1 MHGFGKD
8 HTIQAPLVNL
18 TVRLQN
24 DVCVCVSDMIEIPVV
39 CAIADLGAT
48 DYDVIL
54 PADVVKDLQAV
65 DVSVCVHP
73 WEGY

>member
-1 MHGFGKD
+1 M
-8 HTIQAPLVNL
+8 
-18 TVRLQN
+18 
-24 DVCVCVSDMIEIPVV
+24 CVCVSDMIEIPVV